1 MYGQEQVTAIIMAA
15 GTGSR
20 MGAAV
25 PQTIFKDKRTDR
37 SGKSGAAGLK
47 TMVLWMISWSFAAK
61 ISFRYAKDYVLHFQR
76 SGPS

>member
-25 PQTIFKDKRTDR
+25 PKQFLKIKGQT
-37 SGKSGAAGLK
+37 
-47 TMVLWMISWSFAAK
+47 VLERA
-61 ISFRYAKDYVLHFQR
+61 VL
-76 SGPS
+76 PV

>member
-25 PQTIFKDKRTDR
+25 PKQFLKIKGRTVLERAVLPFENNGFVDDILVVCGQDFVPLCKRLC
-37 SGKSGAAGLK
+37 SAFS
-47 TMVLWMISWSFAAK
+47 
-61 ISFRYAKDYVLHFQR
+61 
-76 SGPS
+76 